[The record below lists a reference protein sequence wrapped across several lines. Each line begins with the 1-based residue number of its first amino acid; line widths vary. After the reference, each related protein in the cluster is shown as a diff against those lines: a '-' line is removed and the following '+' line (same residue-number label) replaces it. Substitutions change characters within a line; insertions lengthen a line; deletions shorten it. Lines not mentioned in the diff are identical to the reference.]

1 MNKQDAL
8 TKLTALEA
16 ETKALRAI
24 IEAPDVPAVPTRWKP
39 QDGEDYFQVSAFI
52 GLVLSPSLTLLS
64 QDEYD
69 YGNCFKTHEH
79 AEIAANAVSQTLK
92 VCAAAFTVDPDA
104 GEFIKRKRKWTV
116 FRGEDGCFD
125 WNNYAYGVG
134 HRIYVHTGEQAK
146 QMAAILNAER
156 V

>member
-8 TKLTALEA
+8 TKIAALEA

-24 IEAPDVPAVPTRWKP
+24 IEAPEAPAVPTRWKP
-39 QDGEDYFQVSAFI
+39 EEGHFFWFVDTNGAI
-52 GLVLSPSLTLLS
+52 GKSTIPS
-64 QDEYD
+64 YVNH
-69 YGNCFKTHEH
+69 GNCFQTREH
-79 AEIAANAVSQTLK
+79 AEIAAKAVSQTLK
-92 VCAAAFTVDPDA
+92 ICAASFTVDPDA
-104 GEFIKRKRKWTV
+104 GEFIKRERKWSV
-116 FRGEDGCFD
+116 FRGEDGCFG
-125 WNNYAYGVG
+125 WNGYAYDVG